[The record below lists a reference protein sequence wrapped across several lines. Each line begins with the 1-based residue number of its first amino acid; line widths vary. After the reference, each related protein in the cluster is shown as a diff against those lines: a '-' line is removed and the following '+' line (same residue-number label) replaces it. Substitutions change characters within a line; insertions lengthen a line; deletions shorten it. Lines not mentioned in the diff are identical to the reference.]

1 MSLLASKVQQAK
13 DERANSLETNKESLE
28 IGKLPEGFS
37 AIELETRRTAN
48 IFRPKDK
55 DSIRDESGK
64 SIATYEKAID
74 KWVLASGI
82 SPDTIPTIANKE
94 TISNEQFTYMST
106 HAQYVAYSN
115 PGPAFIQAQV
125 NVRNGFGD
133 DRLADEAYFAGQL
146 KRTAEAAHR
155 KLPKEIKDILDSHSN
170 PCDPTKLE
178 EVAMRTGTYAEKFR
192 QDGNIRYSTADV
204 MQIIYENVH
213 RIPELENGFK
223 GRDMEVPI
231 ADKDNINIDDR

>member
-28 IGKLPEGFS
+28 IGRLPEGFS
-37 AIELETRRTAN
+37 AIETETRKAAN

-74 KWVLASGI
+74 KWVLANGI
-82 SPDTIPTIANKE
+82 SPDTIPAIANKE
-94 TISNEQFTYMST
+94 TISNEQFTYMSI

-115 PGPAFIQAQV
+115 PGPAFIQAQA
-125 NVRNGFGD
+125 NIRNSFGD
-133 DRLADEAYFAGQL
+133 DRLMDEAYVAGQI

-155 KLPKEIKDILDSHSN
+155 KLPKEIKDILDSHSA
-170 PCDPTKLE
+170 PCDHVKLE
-178 EVAMRTGTYAEKFR
+178 DIAMRTGTYAEKFR
-192 QDGNIRYSTADV
+192 QDGNVRFSTADV
-204 MQIIYENVH
+204 MQVIYENSH

-223 GRDMEVPI
+223 GRDIEAPI
-231 ADKDNINIDDR
+231 ADKNNIDIDDR